1 MAENIGALYG
11 RLPDA
16 ALRRRMAADAAA
28 LQRASRLL
36 QSAAPRGSTRAV
48 GIRP

>member
-16 ALRRRMAADAAA
+16 DLRRRMSADVAAM
-28 LQRASRLL
+28 
-36 QSAAPRGSTRAV
+36 
-48 GIRP
+48 